1 MHSQMRSQTHSDT
14 DVELDGCRA
23 RCKATDGALI
33 ESCVTMQS
41 LDIRQPAERSSRVVA
56 SAILIDCPAATTAAV
71 TIPSSYFALAVST
84 DCSASTVLNLYR
96 CWIYFT
102 AKIC

>member
-33 ESCVTMQS
+33 ESRVTMQTDAE
-41 LDIRQPAERSSRVVA
+41 LDAES
-56 SAILIDCPAATTAAV
+56 
-71 TIPSSYFALAVST
+71 
-84 DCSASTVLNLYR
+84 
-96 CWIYFT
+96 
-102 AKIC
+102 